1 MPCKCLGISKNACNC
16 NKLST
21 LQSYLRDSND
31 LNITFGTSN
40 GTAKMTKNQC
50 FLEYLG
56 LNSFYDM
63 CATYNLKY
71 CGYRYSYL
79 MKRNRFKQ
87 LVKDC
92 IILIFFLM
100 ANLVVFI
107 TLLSRMAY
115 EMVIIATQSVAW
127 TQSKLKVHRDEIRS
141 ETCLESH

>member
-1 MPCKCLGISKNACNC
+1 MPCKCLGISNNACNC

-63 CATYNLKY
+63 CATYNL
-71 CGYRYSYL
+71 
-79 MKRNRFKQ
+79 NQ
-87 LVKDC
+87 LKS
-92 IILIFFLM
+92 
-100 ANLVVFI
+100 ALVGKAFSQI
-107 TLLSRMAY
+107 SGRLLC
-115 EMVIIATQSVAW
+115 TG
-127 TQSKLKVHRDEIRS
+127 
-141 ETCLESH
+141 